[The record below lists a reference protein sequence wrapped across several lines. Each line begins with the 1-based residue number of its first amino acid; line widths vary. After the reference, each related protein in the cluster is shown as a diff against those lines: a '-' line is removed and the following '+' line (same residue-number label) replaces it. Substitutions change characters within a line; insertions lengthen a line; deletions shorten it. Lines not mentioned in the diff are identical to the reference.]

1 MTPPLTPGSPLPPPE
16 IPSQRRHRRA
26 TALGVT
32 AGLLGGGAIG
42 LLVAMPSF
50 SSAASSDTTPPTTE
64 VVVTDD
70 SGTDDS
76 DDDSG
81 TTPTADAPDAPPS
94 DADRQANAEERIRT
108 ELQNLVD
115 DGTITAAQADAVA
128 ADLATA
134 IPVHGPGERGGR
146 GGPGGFG
153 GHHGGPGFDG
163 EVVAGLLGIDVD
175 TLRSGLR
182 DGKTIAEIAGEQGVD
197 PQTVIDSLVAEA
209 KSHLDLSV
217 ENGRLTQEEADA
229 KLADAT
235 ERITDFVNNGF
246 PDATPISRPAEP
258 SPFPARRVLP
268 SSLRP

>member
-16 IPSQRRHRRA
+16 IPSPRRNRRA

-32 AGLLGGGAIG
+32 AGLLGGGASG

-50 SSAASSDTTPPTTE
+50 SSAASSDTAPPPTA

-70 SGTDDS
+70 T
-76 DDDSG
+76 
-81 TTPTADAPDAPPS
+81 TADDTTADVPDTSNTSDTPDAPAS
-94 DADRQANAEERIRT
+94 EAERQANAQERIRS

-134 IPVHGPGERGGR
+134 IPDHGPGGR
-146 GGPGGFG
+146 GGPGGPG
-153 GHHGGPGFDG
+153 GRHGGPGFDG

-175 TLRSGLR
+175 TLRSEVR

-197 PQTVIDSLVAEA
+197 PQTVIDALVAEA

-229 KLADAT
+229 KLADVT
-235 ERITDFVNNGF
+235 ERITDVVNDGF
-246 PDATPISRPAEP
+246 PQGDAPADQP
-258 SPFPARRVLP
+258 ST
-268 SSLRP
+268 

>member
-1 MTPPLTPGSPLPPPE
+1 MNSPLTPGSPLPPPE
-16 IPSQRRHRRA
+16 IPSPRRNRRA

-32 AGLLGGGAIG
+32 AGLIGGGAIG

-50 SSAASSDTTPPTTE
+50 GSAASTATTPPTTE

-70 SGTDDS
+70 ASTDSGTDD
-76 DDDSG
+76 
-81 TTPTADAPDAPPS
+81 TTTDAPAAPDAPPT
-94 DADRQANAEERIRT
+94 DDERQANAEERIRT

-134 IPVHGPGERGGR
+134 IPVHGPGGR

-153 GHHGGPGFDG
+153 GHRGGPGFDG

-175 TLRSGLR
+175 ALRTGLR

-235 ERITDFVNNGF
+235 DRITDFVNNGF
-246 PDATPISRPAEP
+246 PQRDADQQTG
-258 SPFPARRVLP
+258 
-268 SSLRP
+268 

>member
-16 IPSQRRHRRA
+16 IPSPRRGRRA

-32 AGLLGGGAIG
+32 AGLIGGGAIG

-50 SSAASSDTTPPTTE
+50 SNAASSDAPPTTE

-70 SGTDDS
+70 T
-76 DDDSG
+76 
-81 TTPTADAPDAPPS
+81 TADDTTADDTTADVPAAPATPDAPPS
-94 DADRQANAEERIRT
+94 DAERQANAEERIRM

-128 ADLATA
+128 ADLATE
-134 IPVHGPGERGGR
+134 IPIHGPGGR
-146 GGPGGFG
+146 GGPGG

-175 TLRSGLR
+175 ALRSGLR

-209 KSHLDLSV
+209 RSHLDLSV

-246 PDATPISRPAEP
+246 PQRGADQQTD
-258 SPFPARRVLP
+258 
-268 SSLRP
+268 

>member
-16 IPSQRRHRRA
+16 IPSPRRNRRA

-32 AGLLGGGAIG
+32 AGLIGGGAIG

-50 SSAASSDTTPPTTE
+50 GSAASSATTPPTTE
-64 VVVTDD
+64 VVVSDDSSTDD
-70 SGTDDS
+70 
-76 DDDSG
+76 
-81 TTPTADAPDAPPS
+81 TTGDVPETPAAPDAPPT
-94 DADRQANAEERIRT
+94 DDERQANAEERIRT

-134 IPVHGPGERGGR
+134 IPVHGPGGR
-146 GGPGGFG
+146 GGPGG
-153 GHHGGPGFDG
+153 GHRGGPGFDG

-175 TLRSGLR
+175 ALRSGLR

-217 ENGRLTQEEADA
+217 ENGRLTQAEADA

-235 ERITDFVNNGF
+235 QRITDFVNNGF
-246 PDATPISRPAEP
+246 PQRGADQQTG
-258 SPFPARRVLP
+258 
-268 SSLRP
+268 